1 MKQIIDYCKANNGLF
16 LFVACVLLFP
26 FFFAIGAGNSD
37 VTIRIWTNII
47 YACIVLSVLLCTSG
61 KLRKLLAF
69 GVAVMSYAPNMIV
82 QSYLLMDKIIMKSTD
97 FWVVFN
103 TNFAE
108 ATNLFS
114 TLQMKVLCWGV
125 IYTLL
130 VIGSLILVFKTLDK
144 NKSHIWLSIISIAI
158 LMCVSLVNPFRSKV
172 PMIDFYKSYWHYHCE
187 QRDVAEFYRN
197 RQNLVLDVERTYP
210 KGKNTILIII
220 GESQN
225 QTHMQLYGYSRS
237 TNPLLSEMKDELIIF
252 KDVCSPAIHTL
263 KCMKQILTFTNY
275 EQPNMYKQEANI
287 IELLRSGGYKT
298 YWLDNQ
304 GEDKNGAF
312 AIDTYSPT
320 SYRTMA
326 KQSDVYSATGKP
338 NDSIIIGALESIL
351 QDTATNKAIFLHLVG
366 SHFEYSTRY
375 EQGFAVFNDTIGIN
389 SPYLHLLSER
399 EIKTINA
406 YDNAARYNDYIV
418 YTCLEMTRAAGGRI
432 AMLYFSDHGEEVY
445 DYQNYCSRSFEKIS
459 PAMCEI
465 PLILWMNEEYRLLNE
480 LTLDVTRPTCTDDII
495 YAIMDLAGI
504 KYALYD
510 STRSV
515 LSSAYVPKER
525 KVEDVPLRDIRRKYT
540 DK

>member
-1 MKQIIDYCKANNGLF
+1 M
-16 LFVACVLLFP
+16 FP
-26 FFFAIGAGNSD
+26 FFFTIGAENSD
-37 VTIRIWTNII
+37 VALRVWTNIM
-47 YACIVLSVLLCTSG
+47 YACVVLFVLLCTSG
-61 KLRKLLAF
+61 KLRKLLAV
-69 GVAVMSYAPNMIV
+69 GVAAMSYAPNMIV

-103 TNFAE
+103 TNYAE

-114 TLQMKVLCWGV
+114 TLKMKVFCWGF
-125 IYTLL
+125 IYTIL
-130 VIGSLILVFKTLDK
+130 VIGSLILVFSTQDK
-144 NKSHIWLSIISIAI
+144 NKSHIWLRLTSIAI
-158 LMCVSLVNPFRSKV
+158 LVCVSFVNPFRSKV

-187 QRDVAEFYRN
+187 QRDVAEFYKN
-197 RQNLVLDVERTYP
+197 RQNLVLDVRHTYP
-210 KGKNTILIII
+210 EGKNTLLIII

-225 QTHMQLYGYSRS
+225 QTHMQLYGYPRS
-237 TNPLLSEMKDELIIF
+237 TNPLLSEIKDELIIF

-263 KCMKQILTFTNY
+263 TCMKQILTFTNY
-275 EQPNMYKQEANI
+275 EKPNMYKQEANI

-326 KQSDVYSATGKP
+326 KQSDVYCATGKS
-338 NDSIIIGALESIL
+338 NDSIIIGALESAL
-351 QDTATNKAIFLHLVG
+351 QDTTTNKAIFLHLVG
-366 SHFEYSTRY
+366 NHFDYSTRY
-375 EQGFAVFNDTIGIN
+375 ESNFAIFDGTIDIN
-389 SPYLHLLSER
+389 SPFLQLLSER
-399 EIKTINA
+399 DIKTINA
-406 YDNAARYNDYIV
+406 YDNATRYNDYTV
-418 YTCLEMTRAAGGRI
+418 YTCLKRTCARGGRI

-465 PLILWMNEEYRLLNE
+465 PLILWMNEEYRQSNE
-480 LTLDVTRPTCTDDII
+480 LTLDVNRPACTDDII
-495 YAIMDLAGI
+495 YGIMDLAGI

-510 STRSV
+510 STLSV
-515 LSSAYVPKER
+515 FSSAYVPKER
-525 KVEDVPLRDIRRKYT
+525 KVEDMPLRDIRRKYT